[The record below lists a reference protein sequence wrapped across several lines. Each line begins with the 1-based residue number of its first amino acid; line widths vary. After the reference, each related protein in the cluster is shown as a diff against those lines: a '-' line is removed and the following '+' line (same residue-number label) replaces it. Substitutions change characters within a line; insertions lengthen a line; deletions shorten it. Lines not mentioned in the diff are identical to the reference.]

1 MLHKLT
7 ILLVLISST
16 IGFISCQQN
25 NTLFTLLPADKT
37 GITFSNQIIDNDSVN
52 IIDFEYIYN
61 GGGVS
66 IADFN
71 GDGFQD
77 VFFTGNQVAN
87 RLYINKGKRASEP
100 MQFVD
105 ATKRATVDGN
115 GKWCSGVAVVD
126 INNDG
131 RMDIYVGATVSKLTA
146 RRENLLYVNQ
156 GNQKSTNG
164 VEVPV
169 FKEMAHEYGIADNGH
184 TTNAAFFDYDN
195 DGDLDLYV
203 LTNTIEQYPNAYHK
217 KVVDGSSS
225 TTDRLYRNMTVE
237 RAKERKGERVN
248 EQDGSS
254 LPTGRP
260 ATPLFQNVSRE
271 EGIQIEGYG
280 LGLAI
285 TDINRDGWKDIYVT
299 NDYITD
305 DLLYI
310 NQHDAQGRHTGFVE
324 RSADYFK
331 HTSNSA
337 MGNDVADINNDGLAE
352 VVSVDMQPRDN
363 YRKKMLM
370 GANSYQN
377 YLNNEEFTYNYQ
389 YVRNTLQLNQ
399 GPRPNSND
407 PIFSDISLLADVAET
422 DWSWSPL
429 LADFDHDG
437 YRDLMIT
444 NGFPKDITDRDFISF
459 RQEAASVATKDY
471 MLAQIPVV
479 KISNYA
485 FRNRAGDSTSNMVFA
500 DATQDWGMYRPSF
513 SNGAAYGD
521 LDNDG
526 DLDYVTNNINDSA
539 FVYRNNLMEQKPQQA
554 NYLRLKFVGSAY
566 NRMGLGAMVEITYKD
581 NKGKV
586 GHQVYEHSP
595 YRGYLSTVEPS
606 AHFGL
611 GSVRQIDEV
620 RIIWPGI
627 NGQPAYEQVLKN
639 VKSNQILTADLKN
652 ASPNSGPKSQA
663 PGFSPRRTTP
673 FTEITDSLGIQFVHQ
688 EPEYIDFNNQK
699 LLPHKFSQFG
709 PAIAAGD
716 VNGDG
721 LDDFFVG
728 GSRQHNGTFFIQQ
741 SNGRFIQRELLLP
754 KNAPTGTSPP
764 SGNLPQKPQEDM
776 GILLADVDG
785 DTDLDLYIASGSNE
799 ENRGTPAYQDR
810 LYVNDGKGNF
820 TLSGSSLPA
829 NTTSK
834 SCVKAADFDRDGDLD
849 LFVGGRVEP
858 DQYPKPVS
866 SLLLRNDTPKGGMPK
881 FTDVTA
887 QLAPALQNVGLVCDA
902 LWTDPDN
909 DGWPDLLLAGEFM
922 PLTLFKNK
930 PGQKLVRFPA
940 GTVDGSL
947 TTEKGWWN
955 SLTPGDF
962 DADGDIDY
970 IAGNLGL
977 NARMRATPSE
987 PVRLYAGDFDNNGF
1001 YDAIPTI
1008 YMPENMGET
1017 APGPRKEYSFHGRD
1031 DLIKQMIVIRKR
1043 FPLYKDF
1050 TTASIDKLL
1059 TPEERKK
1066 AMVLEA
1072 NQFRSMYIE
1081 NKGIDSN
1088 GQPQFALHPLPT
1100 MAQLG
1105 PIFGMVAQDV
1115 DNDGNLDVMLVGNDY
1130 GGEVSMGRYDALNGL
1145 WLRGNGRGGFV
1156 PMSTAASGF
1165 FVPGNAK
1172 GLVELTAANGQSL
1185 LVATQNRG
1193 RLCVFKKNTP
1203 GRTIRLKPT
1212 DASAILTLANGRK
1225 QRVEFGYGQSF
1236 LSQSAREL
1244 TVGSGVRSVEI
1255 MDTKGVKRKL

>member
-1 MLHKLT
+1 MQRRFYCVFTFFLA
-7 ILLVLISST
+7 IVLFS
-16 IGFISCQQN
+16 SCQKDSK
-25 NTLFTLLPADKT
+25 LFSLLPADET
-37 GITFSNQIIDNDSVN
+37 GITFSNRIIDNDTFN

-77 VFFTGNQVAN
+77 LFFTGNQVIN
-87 RLYINKGKRASEP
+87 RLYINKGKSAP
-100 MQFVD
+100 MKFVD
-105 ATKRATVDGN
+105 ATKTATVGGD

-131 RMDIYVGATVSKLTA
+131 RMDIYVGATVSKLAA

-156 GNQKSTNG
+156 GNQKGADGIET
-164 VEVPV
+164 PI
-169 FKEMAHEYGIADNGH
+169 FKEMAREYGIADDGH

-203 LTNTIEQYPNAYHK
+203 LTNTIEQYPNAYRQ
-217 KVVDGSSS
+217 KVVDGSSK

-237 RAKERKGERVN
+237 GGREEREKGGRENSDLSLSSV
-248 EQDGSS
+248 SS
-254 LPTGRP
+254 LSS
-260 ATPLFQNVSRE
+260 PLFQNVSRE

-285 TDINRDGWKDIYVT
+285 VDINRDGWKDIYVT
-299 NDYITD
+299 NDYVTD

-310 NQHDAQGRHTGFVE
+310 NQHDAQGRHTGFVDKAGE
-324 RSADYFK
+324 YFK

-337 MGNDVADINNDGLAE
+337 MGNDVADINNDGLTD
-352 VVSVDMQPRDN
+352 VVAVDMQPRDN

-370 GANSYQN
+370 GANSYQT
-377 YLNNEEFTYNYQ
+377 YLNNEEFKYNYQ

-399 GPRPNSND
+399 GPRPGSSD
-407 PIFSDISLLADVAET
+407 PIFSDISLMADVAET

-429 LADFDHDG
+429 MADFDHDG

-444 NGFPKDITDRDFISF
+444 NGFPKDITDRDFVSF
-459 RQEAASVATKDY
+459 RQESGSVATKSY
-471 MLAQIPVV
+471 LLEQIPVV

-485 FRNRAGDSTSNMVFA
+485 FRNRMGDPAQNFLFD
-500 DATQDWGMYRPSF
+500 DATQDWGLYRPSF

-539 FVYRNNLMEQKPQQA
+539 FVYRNNLMEQSPDRA
-554 NYLRLKFVGSAY
+554 NYLRLKFVGTEH
-566 NRMGLGAMVEITYKD
+566 NRMGLGATVEIHYKD
-581 NKGKV
+581 AKGNPAQ
-586 GHQVYEHSP
+586 QVYEHSP
-595 YRGYLSTVEPS
+595 YRGYLSTVEPF

-611 GSVRQIDEV
+611 GGVKTVDEV
-620 RIIWPGI
+620 RIIWAGL
-627 NGQPAYEQVLKN
+627 NGQPPREQVLKN
-639 VKSNQILTADLKN
+639 VKSNQILTADVKN
-652 ASPNSGPKSQA
+652 AQP
-663 PGFSPRRTTP
+663 FSPISRLHAPRP
-673 FTEITDSLGIQFVHQ
+673 MPYVEITDSLGIQFVHQ

-709 PAIAAGD
+709 PAVAAGD

-728 GSRQHNGTFFIQQ
+728 GARQHSGVFFLQQ
-741 SNGRFIQRELLLP
+741 PNGRFV
-754 KNAPTGTSPP
+754 
-764 SGNLPQKPQEDM
+764 QKPLLSGPVSQSLTTKPEEDM
-776 GILLADVDG
+776 GVLLADVDR
-785 DTDLDLYIASGSNE
+785 DNDLDLYLASGGSE
-799 ENRGTPAYQDR
+799 ENRGAVAYQDR
-810 LYVNDGKGNF
+810 LYLNDGKGNF
-820 TLSGSSLPA
+820 ALSQGSLPA

-849 LFVGGRVEP
+849 LFVGGRMEP

-866 SLLLRNDTPKGGMPK
+866 SLLLRNDTPAGGRVK
-881 FTDVTA
+881 FTDVTT
-887 QLAPALQNVGLVCDA
+887 QLAPMLKDIGLVCDA

-909 DGWPDLLLAGEFM
+909 DGYPDLLLAGEFM
-922 PLTLFKNK
+922 PITLLENGEGKKEKGGPQFTHS
-930 PGQKLVRFPA
+930 PIHSGSASRFA
-940 GTVDGSL
+940 NY
-947 TTEKGWWN
+947 KGWWN

-970 IAGNLGL
+970 VAGNLGL
-977 NARMRATPSE
+977 NARMRATPTE
-987 PVRLYAGDFDNNGF
+987 PVRMYAGDFDNNGF

-1008 YMPENMGET
+1008 FIPERMGDDT
-1017 APGPRKEYSFHGRD
+1017 PGPRHEYSFHGRD
-1031 DLIKQMIVIRKR
+1031 DLIKQMIVMRKR

-1059 TPEERKK
+1059 TPEERAK

-1072 NQFRSMYIE
+1072 NEFRSMYIE
-1081 NKGIDSN
+1081 NKGVNDK
-1088 GQPQFALHPLPT
+1088 GEPQFAMHPLPT
-1100 MAQLG
+1100 RAQLG

-1115 DNDGNLDVMLVGNDY
+1115 DNDGNLDVVLVGNDY
-1130 GGEVSMGRYDALNGL
+1130 GGETSMGRYDALNGL
-1145 WLRGNGRGGFV
+1145 WLRGDGKGGFA
-1156 PMSTAASGF
+1156 PTSPAQSGF

-1172 GLVELTAANGQSL
+1172 GLVQLTGANGQSL

-1193 RLCVFKKNTP
+1193 RLCVFRQTSPN
-1203 GRTIRLKPT
+1203 RTVRLQPM
-1212 DASAILTLANGRK
+1212 DVSATLTLANGRK
-1225 QRVEFGYGQSF
+1225 QRVEFGYGQAF
-1236 LSQSAREL
+1236 LSQSARVL
-1244 TVGSGVRSVEI
+1244 TVGPNVRAVEI
-1255 MDTKGVKRKL
+1255 TDGQGKKRKG

>member
-1 MLHKLT
+1 MLRTLT
-7 ILLVLISST
+7 VLFALISST
-16 IGFISCQQN
+16 FALVSCQQN
-25 NTLFTLLPADKT
+25 NTLFTLLPAEKT
-37 GITFSNQIIDNDSVN
+37 GITFSNRITDNDSIN

-71 GDGFQD
+71 ADGFQD

-87 RLYINKGKRASEP
+87 RLYINKGKIASEP

-105 ATKRATVDGN
+105 ATKQATVDGN
-115 GKWCSGVAVVD
+115 GKWCSGVAIVD

-131 RMDIYVGATVSKLTA
+131 RMDIYVGATVSKVAT

-156 GNQKSTNG
+156 GNQKG
-164 VEVPV
+164 PDGIDVPV
-169 FKEMAHEYGIADNGH
+169 FKEMARDYGIADNGH

-203 LTNTIEQYPNAYHK
+203 LTNTIEQYPNAYRE

-237 RAKERKGERVN
+237 RSEEIGVRSEEKN
-248 EQDGSS
+248 LPDGSS
-254 LPTGRP
+254 LPSP
-260 ATPLFQNVSRE
+260 HSSKTPLFQNVSRAA
-271 EGIQIEGYG
+271 GINIEGYG

-285 TDINRDGWKDIYVT
+285 VDINRDGWKDIYVT

-324 RSADYFK
+324 RSGDYFK

-337 MGNDVADINNDGLAE
+337 MGNDVADINNDGLAD
-352 VVSVDMQPRDN
+352 VVAVDMQPRDN

-377 YLNNEEFTYNYQ
+377 YLNNEEFKYNYQ

-459 RQEAASVATKDY
+459 RQDAAKIATKDF

-485 FRNRAGDSTSNMVFA
+485 FRNRAGDSTSNLTFA
-500 DATQDWGMYRPSF
+500 DATQDWGLYRPSF

-554 NYLRLKFVGSAY
+554 NYLRLKFVGSEF
-566 NRMGLGAMVEITYKD
+566 NRMGLGATVEINYID

-586 GHQVYEHSP
+586 CQQVYEHSP
-595 YRGYLSTVEPS
+595 YRGYLSTVEPF

-611 GSVRQIDEV
+611 GNVRVINEV
-620 RIIWPGI
+620 RITWPGI
-627 NGQPAYEQVLKN
+627 NGQPAREQVLRN
-639 VKSNQILTADLKN
+639 VKSNQTLTADLKN
-652 ASPNSGPKSQA
+652 AIPSTESSNRPSPFTLHPS
-663 PGFSPRRTTP
+663 P
-673 FTEITDSLGIQFVHQ
+673 FTEITDSLGIKFVHQ

-741 SNGRFIQRELLLP
+741 PNGRFIQKTLYPGPQSLLP
-754 KNAPTGTSPP
+754 
-764 SGNLPQKPQEDM
+764 LPLTQKPEEDM
-776 GILLADVDG
+776 GILLADLDG
-785 DTDLDLYIASGSNE
+785 DTDLDLYIASGGNE

-810 LYVNDGKGNF
+810 LYLNNGKGNF
-820 TLSGSSLPA
+820 TLLAGSLPA

-866 SLLLRNDTPKGGMPK
+866 SMLLRNDTPPYGGGARGGVK

-887 QLAPALQNVGLVCDA
+887 QMAPALQNVGLVCDA

-922 PLTLFKNK
+922 PVTLLKNQQSK
-930 PGQKLVRFPA
+930 PFTQ
-940 GTVDGSL
+940 SL
-947 TTEKGWWN
+947 NHSFTQYKGWWN

-962 DADGDIDY
+962 DSDGDIDY

-977 NARMRATPSE
+977 NARMRATPGE
-987 PVRLYAGDFDNNGF
+987 PVRMYAGDFDNNGF

-1017 APGPRKEYSFHGRD
+1017 APGPRKEYTFHGRD
-1031 DLIKQMIVIRKR
+1031 DLIKQMIVMRKR

-1059 TPEERKK
+1059 TPEEREK
-1066 AMVLEA
+1066 ATVLEA
-1072 NQFRSMYIE
+1072 NEFRSMYIE
-1081 NKGIDSN
+1081 NKGNDSN
-1088 GQPQFALHPLPT
+1088 GHPQFVMHPLPT

-1115 DNDGNLDVMLVGNDY
+1115 DNDGHLDVLLVGNDY

-1145 WLRGNGRGGFV
+1145 WLRGNGRGGFA
-1156 PMSTAASGF
+1156 PMSLAASGF

-1172 GLVELTAANGQSL
+1172 GLVELTGANGQSL
-1185 LVATQNRG
+1185 LVTTQNRG

-1212 DASAILTLANGRK
+1212 DVGALLTLANGRK
-1225 QRVEFGYGQSF
+1225 HRVEFGYGQSF

-1244 TVGSGVRSVEI
+1244 TVGPGVRSVEI
-1255 MDTKGVKRKL
+1255 TDVKRQRRKL

>member
-1 MLHKLT
+1 MFRLIPRFL
-7 ILLVLISST
+7 IVIGGLFSLV
-16 IGFISCQQN
+16 SCQQN
-25 NTLFTLLPADKT
+25 NTLFTLLPAEKT
-37 GITFSNQIIDNDSVN
+37 GVTFSNRIVDNDSVN

-87 RLYINKGKRASEP
+87 RLYLNKGKAGTEP

-105 ATKRATVDGN
+105 ATKQASVGGD
-115 GKWCSGVAVVD
+115 GKWCSGVAIVD

-131 RMDIYVGATVSKLTA
+131 RMDIYVGATVSKIAA
-146 RRENLLYVNQ
+146 RRENLLYINQ
-156 GNQKSTNG
+156 GNQKG
-164 VEVPV
+164 ADGIDMPV
-169 FKEMAHEYGIADNGH
+169 FTEMAREYGIADDGH

-203 LTNTIEQYPNAYHK
+203 LTNTIEQYPNAYRT
-217 KVVDGSSS
+217 KVVDGSSA

-237 RAKERKGERVN
+237 TGEKKFV
-248 EQDGSS
+248 
-254 LPTGRP
+254 
-260 ATPLFQNVSRE
+260 NVSRA
-271 EGIQIEGYG
+271 EGINIEGYG

-337 MGNDVADINNDGLAE
+337 MGNDVADINNDGLAD
-352 VVSVDMQPRDN
+352 VVAVDMQPRDN

-377 YLNNEEFTYNYQ
+377 YLNNEEFNYNYQ

-399 GPRPNSND
+399 GPRPNSTD

-437 YRDLMIT
+437 YRDLMVT

-459 RQEAASVATKDY
+459 RQEAATVATKDY

-485 FRNRAGDSTSNMVFA
+485 FRNRAGDSTSNLVFA

-554 NYLRLKFVGSAY
+554 NYLRLKFVGSEY
-566 NRMGLGAMVEITYKD
+566 NRMGLGAIVEIYYKD
-581 NKGKV
+581 NKGKI
-586 GHQVYEHSP
+586 GQQVYEHSP
-595 YRGYLSTVEPS
+595 YRGYLSTVEPF

-611 GSVRQIDEV
+611 GNVRSIDKVQIT
-620 RIIWPGI
+620 WPGI
-627 NGQPAYEQVLKN
+627 NGQPARQ
-639 VKSNQILTADLKN
+639 QILTNVKTNQVITANIKN
-652 ASPNSGPKSQA
+652 ATSSIS
-663 PGFSPRRTTP
+663 SPRPVGDAGSPDRVFQLP

-709 PAIAAGD
+709 PAIAVGD

-728 GSRQHNGTFFIQQ
+728 GSRQHSGTFFRQQ
-741 SNGRFIQRELLLP
+741 ADGRFSQKNLLP
-754 KNAPTGTSPP
+754 QNPSPSDP
-764 SGNLPQKPQEDM
+764 SDRTRITRLPKLQEDM
-776 GILLADVDG
+776 GILLADVDA
-785 DTDLDLYIASGSNE
+785 DNDLDLYIASGGCE
-799 ENRGTPAYQDR
+799 DNRGATTYQDR

-820 TLSGSSLPA
+820 TLSGASLPT

-866 SLLLRNDTPKGGMPK
+866 SLLLRNDTPHGGAPHGGVRPGQSRNAGPPK

-887 QLAPALQNVGLVCDA
+887 QLAPALLNIGLVCDA

-909 DGWPDLLLAGEFM
+909 DGWPDLMLAGEFM
-922 PLTLFKNK
+922 PITILTNER
-930 PGQKLVRFPA
+930 GKLQPA
-940 GTVDGSL
+940 YSPLPTQ
-947 TTEKGWWN
+947 KGWWN

-977 NARMRATPSE
+977 NARMRATTNE
-987 PVRLYAGDFDNNGF
+987 PVRVYAGDFDNNGF

-1008 YMPENMGET
+1008 YMPSNMGDE
-1017 APGPRKEYSFHGRD
+1017 APGPRREYTFHGRD
-1031 DLIKQMIVIRKR
+1031 DLIKQMIVMRKR

-1059 TPEERKK
+1059 TPEERDK

-1072 NQFRSMYIE
+1072 NEFRSIYIE
-1081 NKGIDSN
+1081 NKGVDN
-1088 GQPQFALHPLPT
+1088 KGQPQFVMHPLPT

-1115 DNDGNLDVMLVGNDY
+1115 DNDGKLDVMLVGNDY

-1145 WLRGNGRGGFV
+1145 WLRGNGRGGFAPV
-1156 PMSTAASGF
+1156 SAAASGF

-1172 GLVELTAANGQSL
+1172 GLVELTGANGQTL

-1193 RLCVFKKNTP
+1193 RLCVFRKNTP
-1203 GRTIRLKPT
+1203 DRTVRLRPT

-1236 LSQSAREL
+1236 LSQSARTL
-1244 TVGSGVRSVEI
+1244 VVGPGVKSVAI
-1255 MDTKGVKRKL
+1255 TDTKGGRRRLPPNLFGGKE

>member
-1 MLHKLT
+1 MLRTLSF
-7 ILLVLISST
+7 LLPLISSA
-16 IGFISCQQN
+16 IGLVSCQQN
-25 NTLFTLLPADKT
+25 NTLFTLLPAEKT
-37 GITFSNQIIDNDSVN
+37 GVTFSNRIIDNDSIN

-87 RLYINKGKRASEP
+87 RLYINKGAKGSEP
-100 MQFVD
+100 MQFID
-105 ATKRATVDGN
+105 ATKQATVDGN
-115 GKWCSGVAVVD
+115 GKWCSGVAIVD

-131 RMDIYVGATVSKLTA
+131 RMDIYVAATVSKIAT

-156 GNQKSTNG
+156 GNQKG
-164 VEVPV
+164 ADGIEVPV
-169 FKEMAHEYGIADNGH
+169 FKEMAREYGIADDGH

-203 LTNTIEQYPNAYHK
+203 LTNTIEQYPNAYHT
-217 KVVDGSSS
+217 KVVDGSSA

-237 RAKERKGERVN
+237 RRKGGGPPLRKEEGRRGQ
-248 EQDGSS
+248 EGGIASLSS
-254 LPTGRP
+254 SPP
-260 ATPLFQNVSRE
+260 VFQNVSRA
-271 EGIQIEGYG
+271 EGINVEGYG

-337 MGNDVADINNDGLAE
+337 MGNDIADINNDGLAD
-352 VVSVDMQPRDN
+352 VVAVDMQPRDN

-377 YLNNEEFTYNYQ
+377 YLNNEEFKYNYQ

-459 RQEAASVATKDY
+459 RQDAATVATKDY

-485 FRNRAGDSTSNMVFA
+485 FRNRAGDSTSNLVFA

-554 NYLRLKFVGSAY
+554 NYLRLKFVGPQH
-566 NRMGLGAMVEITYKD
+566 NRMGLGAMVEVRYTD
-581 NKGKV
+581 SKGKTSR
-586 GHQVYEHSP
+586 QTYEHSP
-595 YRGYLSTVEPS
+595 YRGYLSTVEPF

-611 GSVRQIDEV
+611 GNVQKIDEV
-620 RIIWPGI
+620 RITWPGI
-627 NGQPAYEQVLKN
+627 NGLPARQQVLRN
-639 VKSNQILTADLKN
+639 VKSNQILTADIKN
-652 ASPNSGPKSQA
+652 AQA
-663 PGFSPRRTTP
+663 PAPAAPAAPAAPP
-673 FTEITDSLGIQFVHQ
+673 FQEITDSLGIQFVHQ

-728 GSRQHNGTFFIQQ
+728 GSRQQNGTFFIQQ
-741 SNGRFIQRELLLP
+741 QNGRFIQKPLP
-754 KNAPTGTSPP
+754 PTVNRITGPAPSQSPKTS
-764 SGNLPQKPQEDM
+764 NLKPQEDM
-776 GILLADVDG
+776 GILLADMDG
-785 DTDLDLYIASGSNE
+785 DADLDLYIASGGNE

-820 TLSGSSLPA
+820 TLSETSLPA

-834 SCVKAADFDRDGDLD
+834 SCVKAADFDHDGDLD

-866 SLLLRNDTPKGGMPK
+866 SLLLRNDTPKGGTPT

-887 QLAPALQNVGLVCDA
+887 QMAPPLQNIGLVCDA

-922 PLTLFKNK
+922 PLTLLKNSK
-930 PGQKLVRFPA
+930 GKLPIALRPLPNA
-940 GTVDGSL
+940 T
-947 TTEKGWWN
+947 GWWN

-977 NARMRATPSE
+977 NARMRATPNE
-987 PVRLYAGDFDNNGF
+987 PVRVYAGDFDNNGF

-1008 YMPENMGET
+1008 YMPERMGDE

-1031 DLIKQMIVIRKR
+1031 DLIKQMIVMRKR

-1059 TPEERKK
+1059 SPEERDK
-1066 AMVLEA
+1066 ALVLEA
-1072 NQFRSMYIE
+1072 NELRSMYVE
-1081 NKGIDSN
+1081 NKGIDAK

-1105 PIFGMVAQDV
+1105 PIFGMIPQDV
-1115 DNDGNLDVMLVGNDY
+1115 DNDGHLDVLLIGNDF

-1145 WLRGNGRGGFV
+1145 WLRGNGRGGFI
-1156 PMSTAASGF
+1156 PMSPAASGF

-1172 GLVELTAANGQSL
+1172 GLVELAGANGETL

-1193 RLCVFKKNTP
+1193 RLCVFKKTTS

-1212 DASAILTLANGRK
+1212 DASALLTLANGRK

-1236 LSQSAREL
+1236 LSQSARVL
-1244 TVGSGVRSVEI
+1244 TVGPGVRSITIRDV
-1255 MDTKGVKRKL
+1255 KGKLATR

>member
-1 MLHKLT
+1 MLRKLT
-7 ILLVLISST
+7 IVLALISST
-16 IGFISCQQN
+16 LVLVSCQQN
-25 NTLFTLLPADKT
+25 NTLFTLLPAEKT
-37 GITFSNQIIDNDSVN
+37 GITFSNRIIDNDSIN

-87 RLYINKGKRASEP
+87 RLYINKGKQASEP

-105 ATKRATVDGN
+105 ATKQATVDGN

-131 RMDIYVGATVSKLTA
+131 RMDIYVGATVSKIAA

-156 GNQKSTNG
+156 GNQKG
-164 VEVPV
+164 ADGMQVPV
-169 FKEMAHEYGIADNGH
+169 FKEMAHEYGIADDGH

-237 RAKERKGERVN
+237 KGK
-248 EQDGSS
+248 G
-254 LPTGRP
+254 
-260 ATPLFQNVSRE
+260 FQNVSRA
-271 EGIQIEGYG
+271 EGINIEGYG
-280 LGLAI
+280 LGLSI
-285 TDINRDGWKDIYVT
+285 VDINRDGWKDIYVT

-310 NQHDAQGRHTGFVE
+310 NQHDAKGRHTGFVE

-337 MGNDVADINNDGLAE
+337 MGNDVADINNDGLAD
-352 VVSVDMQPRDN
+352 VVAVDMQPRDN

-459 RQEAASVATKDY
+459 RQDAASVATKDY

-485 FRNRAGDSTSNMVFA
+485 FRNRAGDSTSNLVFA
-500 DATQDWGMYRPSF
+500 DATQEWGMYRPSF

-554 NYLRLKFVGSAY
+554 NYLRLNFVGSEH

-581 NKGKV
+581 SKGKPC
-586 GHQVYEHSP
+586 QQAYEHSP
-595 YRGYLSTVEPS
+595 YRGYLSTVEPF

-611 GSVRQIDEV
+611 GNVRQIDEV
-620 RIIWPGI
+620 RITWPGT
-627 NGQPAYEQVLKN
+627 NGQPARKQVLRN

-652 ASPNSGPKSQA
+652 ASPNPSPKPQTQA
-663 PGFSPRRTTP
+663 PP
-673 FTEITDSLGIQFVHQ
+673 FTEITDSLGIKFVHQ

-728 GSRQHNGTFFIQQ
+728 GSRQHNGTFFLQQ
-741 SNGRFIQRELLLP
+741 ADGRFTQKELPSTLSPTP
-754 KNAPTGTSPP
+754 K
-764 SGNLPQKPQEDM
+764 LQEDM
-776 GILLADVDG
+776 GILLADLDG
-785 DTDLDLYIASGSNE
+785 DTDLDLYIASGGNE

-810 LYVNDGKGNF
+810 LYMNDGKGNF
-820 TLSGSSLPA
+820 TLSSGSLPA
-829 NTTSK
+829 NTVSK

-866 SLLLRNDTPKGGMPK
+866 SLLLRNDTSKGGVPK

-909 DGWPDLLLAGEFM
+909 DGWPDLMLAGEFM
-922 PLTLFKNK
+922 PLSVLKNAK
-930 PGQKLVRFPA
+930 GKKLLRFPA
-940 GTVDGSL
+940 GTVDSSL
-947 TTEKGWWN
+947 STEKGWWN

-962 DADGDIDY
+962 DSDGDIDY

-977 NARMRATPSE
+977 NARMRATPNE
-987 PVRLYAGDFDNNGF
+987 PVRVYAGDFDNNGF

-1008 YMPENMGET
+1008 YIPENMGET

-1031 DLIKQMIVIRKR
+1031 DLIKQMIVMRKR

-1059 TPEERKK
+1059 TPEEREK
-1066 AMVLEA
+1066 ATVLEA
-1072 NQFRSMYIE
+1072 NEFRSMYIE
-1081 NKGIDSN
+1081 NKGTDSN
-1088 GQPQFALHPLPT
+1088 GNPQFVMHPLPT

-1105 PIFGMVAQDV
+1105 PVFGMVAQDV

-1156 PMSTAASGF
+1156 PMSAAASGF

-1172 GLVELTAANGQSL
+1172 GLVELTGANGQSL

-1203 GRTIRLKPT
+1203 SRTIRLKPT
-1212 DASAILTLANGRK
+1212 DASAVLTLANGRK

-1244 TVGSGVRSVEI
+1244 AVGSGVKSVEI

>member
-1 MLHKLT
+1 M
-7 ILLVLISST
+7 IIPMYRLVYRSLSLIC
-16 IGFISCQQN
+16 GVVGLFSCQHN

-37 GITFSNQIIDNDSVN
+37 GITFSNRIIDNDSIN
-52 IIDFEYIYN
+52 IVDFEYIYN

-66 IADFN
+66 IVDFN

-77 VFFTGNQVAN
+77 VFFSGNQVPN
-87 RLYINKGKRASEP
+87 RLYINKGKQSSEP

-105 ATKRATVDGN
+105 ATKQAAVSGN
-115 GKWCSGVAVVD
+115 GKWCSGIAVVD

-131 RMDIYVGATVSKLTA
+131 RMDIYVGATVSKIAA

-156 GNQKSTNG
+156 GNQKG
-164 VEVPV
+164 ADGIDVPI
-169 FKEMAHEYGIADNGH
+169 FKEMAREYGIADDGH

-203 LTNTIEQYPNAYHK
+203 LTNTIEQYPNAYRQ
-217 KVVDGSSS
+217 KVANGSSA

-237 RAKERKGERVN
+237 RAKEGS
-248 EQDGSS
+248 EQTS
-254 LPTGRP
+254 LAP
-260 ATPLFQNVSRE
+260 FINVSNQ
-271 EGIQIEGYG
+271 EGIKIEGYG

-324 RSADYFK
+324 RASDYFK

-337 MGNDVADINNDGLAE
+337 MGNDVADINNDGLAD
-352 VVSVDMQPRDN
+352 VVAVDMQPRDN

-377 YLNNEEFTYNYQ
+377 YLNNEEFKYNYQ

-399 GPRPNSND
+399 GPRPNSID

-437 YRDLMIT
+437 YRDLMVT

-459 RQEAASVATKDY
+459 RQEAATVATKDY
-471 MLAQIPVV
+471 LLAQIPVV

-500 DATQDWGMYRPSF
+500 DATQNWGLYRPSF

-539 FVYRNNLMEQKPQQA
+539 FVYRNNLTEQKPEQA
-554 NYLRLKFVGSAY
+554 NYLRVKFTGSEH
-566 NRMGLGAMVEITYKD
+566 NRMGLGAIVEIRYRD
-581 NKGKV
+581 RKGRV
-586 GHQVYEHSP
+586 NQQVYEHSP
-595 YRGYLSTVEPS
+595 YRGYLSSVEPF

-611 GSVRQIDEV
+611 GGVKTVDEV
-620 RIIWPGI
+620 RITWPGV
-627 NGQPAYEQVLKN
+627 NGQPARQQVLTK
-639 VKSNQILTADLKN
+639 VKANQVLTADSHN
-652 ASPNSGPKSQA
+652 AQTPLSPPSTPVRA
-663 PGFSPRRTTP
+663 P
-673 FTEITDSLGIQFVHQ
+673 FTEITDSLDIQFVHQ

-728 GSRQHNGTFFIQQ
+728 GARQHNGTFFIQQ
-741 SNGRFIQRELLLP
+741 PNGRFVQKELPLP
-754 KNAPTGTSPP
+754 QNSIPATLQPAPTSA
-764 SGNLPQKPQEDM
+764 KPQEDM
-776 GILLADVDG
+776 GILLVDL
-785 DTDLDLYIASGSNE
+785 DNDNDLDLYIASGGNE
-799 ENRGTPAYQDR
+799 ENRDSPAYQDR
-810 LYVNDGKGNF
+810 LYLNDGKGNF
-820 TLSGSSLPA
+820 ALSWNSLPA
-829 NTTSK
+829 NTSSK

-858 DQYPKPVS
+858 DQYPKPVTS
-866 SLLLRNDTPKGGMPK
+866 ILLRNDTQPGGLGTPNRPK

-887 QLAPALQNVGLVCDA
+887 QLAPALQNIGLVCDA

-922 PLTLFKNK
+922 PLTLLKNNK
-930 PGQKLVRFPA
+930 GKLPTA
-940 GTVDGSL
+940 TSPL
-947 TTEKGWWN
+947 PTALGWWN

-987 PVRLYAGDFDNNGF
+987 PVRMYAGDFDNNGF

-1008 YMPENMGET
+1008 YIPENMGDE
-1017 APGPRKEYSFHGRD
+1017 APGPRKEYTFHGRD
-1031 DLIKQMIVIRKR
+1031 DLIKQMIVMRKR

-1059 TPEERKK
+1059 TTEERSK
-1066 AMVLEA
+1066 AMILEA
-1072 NQFRSMYIE
+1072 NEFRSMYIE
-1081 NKGIDSN
+1081 NKGLDDKGN
-1088 GQPQFALHPLPT
+1088 PLFGMHPLPT

-1115 DNDGNLDVMLVGNDY
+1115 DNDGNLDVVLVGNDY
-1130 GGEVSMGRYDALNGL
+1130 SGEVSIGRYDALNGL
-1145 WLRGNGRGGFV
+1145 WLRGTGRGGFT
-1156 PMSTAASGF
+1156 PTSPSASGF

-1172 GLVELTAANGQSL
+1172 GLVEITGANGQSL

-1193 RLCVFKKNTP
+1193 RLSVFKRTTP
-1203 GRTIRLKPT
+1203 GRTIRLNPT
-1212 DASAILTLANGRK
+1212 DASAILTLADGRK

-1236 LSQSAREL
+1236 LSQSARVL
-1244 TVGSGVRSVEI
+1244 TVGPTVKSVEI
-1255 MDTKGVKRKL
+1255 TDTTGKKRTL

>member
-1 MLHKLT
+1 MIT
-7 ILLVLISST
+7 PMFRLVYRSLSLICGV
-16 IGFISCQQN
+16 IGLVACQQN
-25 NTLFTLLPADKT
+25 NTLFTSLPADKT
-37 GITFSNQIIDNDSVN
+37 GITFSNRIVNNDSIN
-52 IIDFEYIYN
+52 IIDFEYVYN

-66 IADFN
+66 IVDFN

-77 VFFTGNQVAN
+77 VFFSGNQVAN
-87 RLYINKGKRASEP
+87 RLYINKGKQGSEP

-105 ATKRATVDGN
+105 ATKQATVSGD
-115 GKWCSGVAVVD
+115 GKWCSGVAIVD

-131 RMDIYVGATVSKLTA
+131 RMDIYVGATVSKIAA

-156 GNQKSTNG
+156 GNQKGSDEI
-164 VEVPV
+164 EVPV
-169 FKEMAHEYGIADNGH
+169 FKEMAREYGIADNGH

-203 LTNTIEQYPNAYHK
+203 LTNTIEQYPNAYRK
-217 KVVDGSSS
+217 KVVDGSSA

-237 RAKERKGERVN
+237 RKNGEKQEGTKAGKGV
-248 EQDGSS
+248 DIADSPPSS
-254 LPTGRP
+254 TS
-260 ATPLFQNVSRE
+260 PLFVNVSNQ
-271 EGIQIEGYG
+271 EGIKIEGYG

-310 NQHDAQGRHTGFVE
+310 NQHDAQGRHTGFIE
-324 RSADYFK
+324 RSGDYFK

-337 MGNDVADINNDGLAE
+337 MGNDIADINNDGLAD
-352 VVSVDMQPRDN
+352 VVAVDMQPRDN

-399 GPRPNSND
+399 GPRPNSTD

-437 YRDLMIT
+437 YRDLMVT

-459 RQEAASVATKDY
+459 RQEAATIATKDY
-471 MLAQIPVV
+471 LLAQIPVV

-539 FVYRNNLMEQKPQQA
+539 FVYQNNLMERKPQQA
-554 NYLRLKFVGSAY
+554 NYLRVKFVGSEH
-566 NRMGLGAMVEITYKD
+566 NRMGLGALVEIRYND
-581 NKGKV
+581 GKGQV
-586 GHQVYEHSP
+586 SRQVYEHSP
-595 YRGYLSTVEPS
+595 YRGYLSTVEPI

-611 GSVRQIDEV
+611 GNVKKVEEV
-620 RIIWPGI
+620 RITWPGL
-627 NGQPAYEQVLKN
+627 NGQPARQEVLTN
-639 VKSNQILTADLKN
+639 VKANQVLTADSRN
-652 ASPNSGPKSQA
+652 AKSPILLPSTPVRA
-663 PGFSPRRTTP
+663 P

-728 GSRQHNGTFFIQQ
+728 GARQHNGTFFIQQ
-741 SNGRFIQRELLLP
+741 PNGRFIQKELLLP
-754 KNAPTGTSPP
+754 PNTIPATLQPISAAA
-764 SGNLPQKPQEDM
+764 KPQEDM
-776 GILLADVDG
+776 GILLVDL
-785 DTDLDLYIASGSNE
+785 DNDKDLDLYIASGGNE
-799 ENRGTPAYQDR
+799 ENRDSPAYQDR
-810 LYVNDGKGNF
+810 LYLNDGKGNF
-820 TLSGSSLPA
+820 ALSGNSLPA
-829 NTTSK
+829 NTSSK

-858 DQYPKPVS
+858 DQYPKPVT
-866 SLLLRNDTPKGGMPK
+866 SLLLRNDTQRGGPPK

-887 QLAPALQNVGLVCDA
+887 QLAPALQNIGLVCDA

-909 DGWPDLLLAGEFM
+909 DGWPDLMLAGEFM
-922 PLTLFKNK
+922 PVSLLKNAK
-930 PGQKLVRFPA
+930 GKKLA
-940 GTVDGSL
+940 AADCSL
-947 TTEKGWWN
+947 STATGWWN

-962 DADGDIDY
+962 DSDGDIDY

-977 NARMRATPSE
+977 NARMRATPTE
-987 PVRLYAGDFDNNGF
+987 PVRMYAGDFDNNGF

-1008 YMPENMGET
+1008 YIPENMGNET
-1017 APGPRKEYSFHGRD
+1017 PGPRKEYTFHGRD
-1031 DLIKQMIVIRKR
+1031 DLIKQMIVMRKR

-1059 TPEERKK
+1059 TAEERSK
-1066 AMVLEA
+1066 AMILEA
-1072 NQFRSMYIE
+1072 NEFRSMYVE
-1081 NKGIDSN
+1081 NKGLGDK
-1088 GQPQFALHPLPT
+1088 GQPQFVMHPLPAL
-1100 MAQLG
+1100 AQLG
-1105 PIFGMVAQDV
+1105 PIFGMVAQDI
-1115 DNDGNLDVMLVGNDY
+1115 DNDGNLDVVLVGNDY
-1130 GGEVSMGRYDALNGL
+1130 SGEVSMGRYDALNGL
-1145 WLRGNGRGGFV
+1145 WLRGNGRGGFI
-1156 PMSTAASGF
+1156 PTLPSSSGF

-1172 GLVELTAANGQSL
+1172 GLVEITGANGQSL

-1193 RLCVFKKNTP
+1193 RLCVFKRTTP
-1203 GRTIRLKPT
+1203 GRTIRLNPT

-1236 LSQSAREL
+1236 LSQSARVL
-1244 TVGSGVRSVEI
+1244 TVGPEISSVEI
-1255 MDTKGVKRKL
+1255 TDANGKKRKL

>member
-1 MLHKLT
+1 MLRFFRFG
-7 ILLVLISST
+7 LLITGGLL
-16 IGFISCQQN
+16 GLISCQQDN
-25 NTLFTLLPADKT
+25 KLFSLLPAQET
-37 GITFSNQIIDNDSVN
+37 GVTFSNRIIDNDTFN

-66 IADFN
+66 IGDLN

-77 VFFTGNQVAN
+77 LFFTGNQVTN
-87 RLYINKGKRASEP
+87 RLFLNKGTKGSAP
-100 MQFVD
+100 MQFLD
-105 ATKRATVDGN
+105 ATGQAKVAGD
-115 GKWCSGVAVVD
+115 GKWCSGVALVD

-131 RMDIYVGATVSKLTA
+131 RMDIYVGATVSKDSA

-156 GNQKSTNG
+156 GNTKGTDGIDVSQ
-164 VEVPV
+164 
-169 FKEMAHEYGIADNGH
+169 FKEMAREYGIADNGH

-203 LTNTIEQYPNAYHK
+203 LTNTIEQYPNAYREK
-217 KVVDGSSS
+217 ITNGSSK

-237 RAKERKGERVN
+237 GRKGRGGGKGGKGLVSIP
-248 EQDGSS
+248 SS
-254 LPTGRP
+254 LSSSS
-260 ATPLFQNVSRE
+260 PLFQNVSRE
-271 EGIQIEGYG
+271 AGIQIEGYG

-285 TDINRDGWKDIYVT
+285 VDINRDGWKDIYVT
-299 NDYITD
+299 NDYVTD

-310 NQHDAQGRHTGFVE
+310 NNQKGGFVE
-324 RSADYFK
+324 RAADYFK

-337 MGNDVADINNDGLAE
+337 MGNDVADINNDGLAD
-352 VVSVDMQPRDN
+352 VVAVDMQPRDN

-370 GANSYQN
+370 GPNNYQT

-389 YVRNTLQLNQ
+389 YVRNTLQLNG
-399 GPRPNSND
+399 GPRPGGTD
-407 PIFSDISLLADVAET
+407 PIFSDISLMADVAET

-429 LADFDHDG
+429 MADFDHDG

-459 RQEAASVATKDY
+459 RQESSSVAGKSY
-471 MLAQIPVV
+471 LLEQIPVV

-485 FRNRAGDSTSNMVFA
+485 FRNRAGDSTSNMIFH
-500 DATQDWGMYRPSF
+500 DATQDWGLYRPSF

-539 FVYRNNLMEQKPQQA
+539 FVYRNNLTEQKPQQA
-554 NYLRLKFVGSAY
+554 NYLRLKFIGSEH
-566 NRMGLGAMVEITYKD
+566 NRMGLGATVEIRYTD
-581 NKGKV
+581 LKGKP
-586 GHQVYEHSP
+586 GRQVYEHSP
-595 YRGYLSTVEPS
+595 YRGYLSTVEPF

-611 GSVRQIDEV
+611 GMVKVIDEV
-620 RIIWPGI
+620 RVIWPGI
-627 NGQPAYEQVLKN
+627 NGQAPREQVLRN
-639 VKSNQILTADLKN
+639 VKANQVLTADLKN
-652 ASPNSGPKSQA
+652 ASPSSPSSRPVGPPS
-663 PGFSPRRTTP
+663 SP
-673 FTEITDSLGIQFVHQ
+673 FKEITDSLALQFVHQ

-709 PAIAAGD
+709 PAVAAGD

-728 GSRQHNGTFFIQQ
+728 GSRQRSGVFFLQQ
-741 SNGRFIQRELLLP
+741 PSGRFVQKPLLGGSVSQTL
-754 KNAPTGTSPP
+754 TD
-764 SGNLPQKPQEDM
+764 KPQEDM
-776 GILLADVDG
+776 GILLVDVDL
-785 DTDLDLYIASGSNE
+785 DSDLDLYIASGGNE
-799 ENRGTPAYQDR
+799 ENRGTSAYQDR
-810 LYVNDGKGNF
+810 LYLNDGKGNF
-820 TLSGSSLPA
+820 ALSLGSLPA

-866 SLLLRNDTPKGGMPK
+866 SLLLRNDTPRGAPGMPTQPR

-887 QLAPALQNVGLVCDA
+887 QLAPALQNIGLVCDA

-909 DGWPDLLLAGEFM
+909 DGFPDLLLAGEFM
-922 PLTLFKNK
+922 PLTLLKNGK
-930 PGQKLVRFPA
+930 GKLPTA
-940 GTVDGSL
+940 YSPLPTA
-947 TTEKGWWN
+947 TGWWN

-977 NARMRATPSE
+977 NARLRAAPNE
-987 PVRLYAGDFDNNGF
+987 PVRMYAGDFDNNGF

-1008 YMPENMGET
+1008 YMPENMGND
-1017 APGPRKEYSFHGRD
+1017 APGPRREYSFNGRD
-1031 DLIKQMIVIRKR
+1031 DLIKQMIVMRKR

-1059 TPEERKK
+1059 TPEEREK
-1066 AMVLEA
+1066 ATVLEA
-1072 NQFRSMYIE
+1072 NEFRSMYIE
-1081 NKGIDSN
+1081 NKGVDAG
-1088 GQPQFALHPLPT
+1088 GQPQFAMHPLPT
-1100 MAQLG
+1100 MAQLA

-1115 DNDGNLDVMLVGNDY
+1115 DNDGNLDVVLVGNDF

-1145 WLRGNGRGGFV
+1145 WLRGNGRGGFT
-1156 PMSTAASGF
+1156 PTTPGASGF

-1172 GLVELTAANGQSL
+1172 GLVEVSGANGQSL
-1185 LVATQNRG
+1185 LIATQNRG
-1193 RLCVFKKNTP
+1193 RLCVFRKTTP
-1203 GRTIRLKPT
+1203 SRVIRLQPT
-1212 DASAILTLANGRK
+1212 DASALLTLRNGRR

-1236 LSQSAREL
+1236 LSQSARVL
-1244 TVGSGVRSVEI
+1244 TVGPAVQSVEI
-1255 MDTKGVKRKL
+1255 TNTTGQRRTP

>member
-1 MLHKLT
+1 MFRVTLQLFLLICSTLWLT
-7 ILLVLISST
+7 
-16 IGFISCQQN
+16 SCQSDPK
-25 NTLFTLLPADKT
+25 LFSLLSAETT
-37 GITFSNQIIDNDSVN
+37 GVTFSNRIVENDTFN

-77 VFFTGNQVAN
+77 LFFTGNQVSN
-87 RLYINKGKRASEP
+87 RLYLNKGSAGSAP
-100 MQFVD
+100 MQFTD
-105 ATKRATVDGN
+105 ATQQANVGGA

-131 RMDIYVGATVSKLTA
+131 RMDLYVGATVSKVAA

-156 GNQKSTNG
+156 GNQKG
-164 VEVPV
+164 AGGIDVPV
-169 FKEMAHEYGIADNGH
+169 FKEMAHEYGIADDGH

-203 LTNTIEQYPNAYHK
+203 LTNTIEQYPNAYHE
-217 KVVDGSSS
+217 KVVDGSSK

-237 RAKERKGERVN
+237 RSGSTGRKGRRE
-248 EQDGSS
+248 EGGKGLFAPLSSSSS
-254 LPTGRP
+254 LSDPSS
-260 ATPLFQNVSRE
+260 ALFVNVSRE
-271 EGIQIEGYG
+271 AGIQIEGYG

-285 TDINRDGWKDIYVT
+285 VDINRDGWKDIYVT

-310 NQHDAQGRHTGFVE
+310 NNQKGGFTN
-324 RSADYFK
+324 RAADYFK

-337 MGNDVADINNDGLAE
+337 MGNDVADINNDGLAD
-352 VVSVDMQPRDN
+352 VVAVDMQPRDN

-370 GANSYQN
+370 GANNYQN
-377 YLNNEEFTYNYQ
+377 YLNNEEFKYNYQ

-399 GPRPNSND
+399 GPRPGSSD
-407 PIFSDISLLADVAET
+407 PIFSDISLMADVAET

-429 LADFDHDG
+429 MADFDHDG

-459 RQEAASVATKDY
+459 RQESSSVAGKSY
-471 MLAQIPVV
+471 LLEQIPVV

-485 FRNRAGDSTSNMVFA
+485 FRNRAGDSTSNMVFD

-554 NYLRLKFVGSAY
+554 NYLRLKFVGSEY
-566 NRMGLGAMVEITYKD
+566 NRMGLGAIVDIYYKD
-581 NKGKV
+581 AKGKPCR
-586 GHQVYEHSP
+586 QAYEHSP
-595 YRGYLSTVEPS
+595 YRGYLSTVEPF

-611 GSVRQIDEV
+611 DNVRSVDEV
-620 RIIWPGI
+620 RVIWPGL
-627 NGQPAYEQVLKN
+627 NGQSPTQQVLKN
-639 VKSNQILTADLKN
+639 VKVNQVLTLTIKD
-652 ASPNSGPKSQA
+652 ASPS
-663 PGFSPRRTTP
+663 TP
-673 FTEITDSLGIQFVHQ
+673 FNPSATSSPFNEITDSLDIQFVHQ

-699 LLPHKFSQFG
+699 LLPHKFSQYG
-709 PAIAAGD
+709 PAMAAGD

-728 GSRQHNGTFFIQQ
+728 GSRQHSGTFFIQQ
-741 SNGRFIQRELLLP
+741 PNGQFTQKTLLGSPVSQSL
-754 KNAPTGTSPP
+754 TS
-764 SGNLPQKPQEDM
+764 KPEEDM
-776 GILLADVDG
+776 GVLLADVDA
-785 DTDLDLYIASGSNE
+785 DNDLDLYIASGSSE

-820 TLSGSSLPA
+820 THSTGSLPA

-866 SLLLRNDTPKGGMPK
+866 SVLLRNDTPPGGTPK

-887 QLAPALQNVGLVCDA
+887 QMAPALQTIGLICDA

-909 DGWPDLLLAGEFM
+909 DGLPDLLLAGEFM
-922 PLTLFKNK
+922 PVTLLKNNRNK
-930 PGQKLVRFPA
+930 PFTQVLNRSF
-940 GTVDGSL
+940 TQH
-947 TTEKGWWN
+947 KGWWN
-955 SLTPGDF
+955 SITPGDF

-977 NARMRATPSE
+977 NTRLRATANE
-987 PVRLYAGDFDNNGF
+987 PVRIYAGDFDNNGF

-1008 YMPENMGET
+1008 YMPENMGEE
-1017 APGPRKEYSFHGRD
+1017 APGPRKEYSFNGRD
-1031 DLIKQMIVIRKR
+1031 DLIKQMISMRKR

-1059 TPEERKK
+1059 TPEEREK
-1066 AMVLEA
+1066 ALVLEA
-1072 NQFRSMYIE
+1072 NDFRSMYIE
-1081 NKGIDSN
+1081 NKGNDAD
-1088 GQPQFALHPLPT
+1088 GKPQFAMHPLPT

-1105 PIFGMVAQDV
+1105 PICGMVAQDV
-1115 DNDGNLDVMLVGNDY
+1115 DNDGHLDVVLVGNDF

-1145 WLRGNGRGGFV
+1145 WLRGNGRGGFT
-1156 PMSTAASGF
+1156 PTLPATSGF

-1172 GLVELTAANGQSL
+1172 GLVQLTNAKGQEL
-1185 LVATQNRG
+1185 LVASQNRG
-1193 RLCVFKKNTP
+1193 RLCVFRKTTP
-1203 GRTIRLKPT
+1203 SRTIRLQPT
-1212 DASAILTLANGRK
+1212 DASALLTLANGRK

-1236 LSQSAREL
+1236 LSQSARVL
-1244 TVGSGVRSVEI
+1244 TVGSNVRTVEI
-1255 MDTKGVKRKL
+1255 TDTAGKRRLL